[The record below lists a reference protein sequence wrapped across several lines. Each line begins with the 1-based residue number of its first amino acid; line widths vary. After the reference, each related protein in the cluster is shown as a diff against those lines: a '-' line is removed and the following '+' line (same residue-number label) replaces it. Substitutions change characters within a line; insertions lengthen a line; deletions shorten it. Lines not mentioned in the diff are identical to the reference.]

1 MKNLVLHYLINTMF
15 KNSTTDLPI
24 IPAHTAIKT
33 FRDNGYKDTAS
44 AISELIDN
52 SIDAKAKNIQ
62 ILVFEET
69 LIKSNRHT
77 NQISQIVIVDDGIG
91 MNENIL
97 MTSLQFGNGTKS
109 DSDESLGKFGIGL
122 PNASVSQCKRVEV
135 YTWRNTKY
143 LYTYLDIDENE
154 KKKQQNINE
163 IEEKSLPDYISK
175 EIKKSNSGTA
185 IIWSECD
192 RLDIVR
198 GETLYKRMSKKLCR
212 VFRHYLDQNSS
223 FKSKIKITYKVVG
236 GNFEEELLPN
246 DPLYLASP
254 NNVPSYQNQ
263 SVMELKSDDNDP
275 REGKIEVAFINP
287 KTNKPDKSEV
297 IFRFS
302 FIKDEIWKKETDK
315 QSAFQNNL
323 KSNLGI
329 SFVRGGR
336 EIDFGNFGYFISY
349 ELKDRYWGCE
359 IRFNPVLDFVFGVS
373 NDKQGVRNMGP
384 VDPETRKEDDITED
398 DVKNSPN
405 LRVRVEITKRFEH
418 FRKMYMA
425 KLAAKAEGSRGGQKR
440 SPSIA
445 DRIFKSRNIV
455 TRSQILGQT
464 KTQQQIDEEIKEK
477 YKKIA
482 ENEGKTL
489 TEKQLNEL
497 VEKNKKLEVNIDFGS
512 WLGSQFFSTEII
524 GKTAQIFINQ
534 DHKFYTKLYESLAK
548 ELDKTNVEIVD
559 LMLMAFTRAEDELSA
574 SNIDIKTFVLIKE
587 KWGQILTDLLE
598 EQDKIVN

>member
-1 MKNLVLHYLINTMF
+1 MF
-15 KNSTTDLPI
+15 KNSTTNLPI

-33 FRDNGYKDTAS
+33 FRENGYKDTAS

-62 ILVFEET
+62 ILVFEKT
-69 LIKSNRHT
+69 LIKSNRQT
-77 NQISQIVIVDDGIG
+77 NQITEIVVVDDGIG
-91 MNENIL
+91 MNEEVL

-109 DSDESLGKFGIGL
+109 DSTEELGKFGIGL

-135 YTWRNTKY
+135 YSWRNSKY
-143 LYTYLDIDENE
+143 LYTYLDINENE

-163 IEEKSLPDYISK
+163 IQEKNLPDHISK

-192 RLDIVR
+192 KLDIVR

-212 VFRHYLDQNSS
+212 VFRHYLDQKSS
-223 FKSKIKITYKVVG
+223 FKSKVRITYKVVG
-236 GNFEEELLPN
+236 GDFEEELLPN

-254 NNVPSYQNQ
+254 NNVPGYENESI
-263 SVMELKSDDNDP
+263 MELKSDDNDP

-287 KTNKPDKSEV
+287 KTNKPDKSDV
-297 IFRFS
+297 LFRFS

-315 QSAFQNNL
+315 QSPFQNNL

-336 EIDFGNFGYFISY
+336 EIDFGNFGYFVSY

-384 VDPETRKEDDITED
+384 VDPETRREDDISEED
-398 DVKNSPN
+398 IKNSPN

-425 KLAAKAEGSRGGQKR
+425 KLAAKAEGSRGRQKR

-445 DRIFKSRNIV
+445 DRIFKNRNIV

-464 KTQQQIDEEIKEK
+464 KTQQQIDQEIKEK

-497 VEKNKKLEVNIDFGS
+497 VEKNKKLEVNIDFSS

-524 GKTAQIFINQ
+524 GKTAQIYINQ
-534 DHKFYTKLYESLAK
+534 EHKFYTKLYESLA
-548 ELDKTNVEIVD
+548 EQLDKTNVEIVD

-587 KWGQILTDLLE
+587 KWGQILTDLLD
-598 EQDKIVN
+598 EQDKIIN